1 MTAPSSDKS
10 SSGFLDYAA
19 IRTPSA
25 RYNRGLHLMALLTAA
40 ATFPLVFMGGLVTSH
55 EAGLA
60 VPDWPNSFGYNMITF
75 PPSQWIDGIFYEHV
89 HRLLGTLVGVLAIA
103 LLVHALIVER
113 RAWVKWLSGAFLIA
127 VSVQGVLGGLRVIWV
142 AVVDAIGQWLLG
154 RPIVDGT
161 RIAEVDLSF
170 AIVHGCFGQ
179 AVFCLIAL
187 IATVTSRR
195 WIEPPAAPSSAAG
208 AAAGRVVRL
217 AAIAVVLIYAQLIV
231 GAVMRHYRAGL
242 AIPDFPLSY
251 GRLLP
256 PTNAAELERIN
267 QWRIQQPEQV
277 DLNTDARGV
286 VGAVNRYRDGQR
298 QFTLDPVS
306 MWQVWL
312 HFAHRVGAIVVS
324 VGVIMLVVHILRR
337 HRDEPW
343 LTRLA
348 RLSAALLIA
357 QLALGVLTVLWRK
370 PPDIASAHVAV
381 GALLLAAA
389 FVIAA
394 RAVRLGGQ
402 QGSSAA
408 LAPRRPAGSA
418 EALPR
423 PQAVAG

>member
-10 SSGFLDYAA
+10 SSGFVDYAA

-25 RYNRGLHLMALLTAA
+25 PYNRGLHLMALLTAA

-75 PPSQWIDGIFYEHV
+75 PPSQWIGGIFYEHV

-142 AVVDAIGQWLLG
+142 HL
-154 RPIVDGT
+154 
-161 RIAEVDLSF
+161 DL
-170 AIVHGCFGQ
+170 AIVHGCLGQ

-195 WIEPPAAPSSAAG
+195 WIEPSAAPSSAAG
-208 AAAGRVVRL
+208 APAGRVLRL
-217 AAIAVVLIYAQLIV
+217 AAIAVALIYAQLIV

-256 PTNAAELERIN
+256 PTNAAELARIN

-324 VGVIMLVVHILRR
+324 VGVITLVVHILRR

-348 RLSAALLIA
+348 WLSAALLIA

-423 PQAVAG
+423 PQAVAGRAC